1 VSPLPRIAILAT
13 GGTIAGKWDP
23 AQGGV
28 VPALTAG
35 ELVELTPGL
44 REIASVEV
52 QQVANVDSS
61 NIQPSLWLELA
72 RGVNE
77 WLARD
82 GICGVVVTHGT
93 DTLEETAY
101 LLDLTTTSAKPVV
114 VVGAQRAPS
123 FPDSDAPRNL
133 LDAVRVAISD
143 EAVGMGT
150 LVVMNGQ
157 INAARDVTKTST
169 TEREAFQSLEFG
181 ALGIADVETVRF
193 YRAPLRR
200 RTLPLPPDAKFGRVE
215 IVMHYAG
222 ADGTLIRALLAGTPG
237 LAGLVIAATGLGQ
250 VSEPMFEA
258 IAEVRQVGIPV
269 VISTRVYTGR
279 VIPMYGS
286 KGGVS
291 SLRNLGCVLADNLSP
306 VKARV
311 LLMVALL
318 HTRDASA
325 LQKCF
330 DW

>member
-1 VSPLPRIAILAT
+1 MPRIAILAT
-13 GGTIAGKWDP
+13 GGTIAGKYD
-23 AQGGV
+23 ATQHGV
-28 VPALTAG
+28 VPALTAAD
-35 ELVELTPGL
+35 LVELTPGL
-44 REIASVEV
+44 RELAAIEV

-61 NIQPSLWLELA
+61 NIRTTLWLELA
-72 RGVNE
+72 ESVNR
-77 WLARD
+77 WLARGD
-82 GICGVVVTHGT
+82 IDGVVVTHGT

-101 LLDLTTTSAKPVV
+101 LLDLTTLSSKPVV

-133 LDAVRVAISD
+133 LDAVRVAISA
-143 EAVGMGT
+143 EAAGMGT

-181 ALGIADVETVRF
+181 ALGIADLETVRF

-200 RTLPLPPDAKFGRVE
+200 RTLPLPPDAQFGRVE

-222 ADGTLIRALLAGTPG
+222 ADGALIRGLRAGE
-237 LAGLVIAATGLGQ
+237 LDGLVIAATGLGQ

-258 IAEVRQVGIPV
+258 IADVRQAGIPV

-291 SLRNLGCVLADNLSP
+291 SLCNLGCVLADNLSP

-311 LLMVALL
+311 LLMVALAAGV
-318 HTRDASA
+318 RDAA
-325 LQKCF
+325 GLQKCF

>member
-1 VSPLPRIAILAT
+1 MSCRIAILAT
-13 GGTIAGKWDP
+13 GGTIAGKWDS

-28 VPALTAG
+28 VPILTG
-35 ELVELTPGL
+35 EELVELTPGL
-44 REIASVEV
+44 RELATIEV

-72 RGVNE
+72 DGVNR

-82 GICGVVVTHGT
+82 DIAGVVVTHGT

-101 LLDLTTTSAKPVV
+101 VLDLTTQSTKPVV
-114 VVGAQRAPS
+114 VVGAQRAPTL
-123 FPDSDAPRNL
+123 PDSDAPRNL
-133 LDAVRVAISD
+133 LDAVRVAISP
-143 EAVGMGT
+143 EAAGMGT

-200 RTLPLPPDAKFGRVE
+200 RTLPIPLGARFGRVE

-222 ADGTLIRALLAGTPG
+222 ADGALIRG
-237 LAGLVIAATGLGQ
+237 LQLSELDGLVIAATGLGQ

-258 IAEVRQVGIPV
+258 IAEVRQAGIPV

-311 LLMVALL
+311 LLMVALAAGV
-318 HTRDASA
+318 RDAA
-325 LQKCF
+325 GLQKCF